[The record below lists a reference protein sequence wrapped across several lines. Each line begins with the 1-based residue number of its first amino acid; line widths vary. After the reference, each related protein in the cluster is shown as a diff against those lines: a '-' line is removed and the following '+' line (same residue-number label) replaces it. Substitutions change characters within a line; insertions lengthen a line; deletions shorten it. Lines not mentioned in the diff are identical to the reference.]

1 LSEVKK
7 CIYCDRPLGA
17 ATKVL
22 KTRTKVCERCAE
34 KVKRLS
40 RWKKFYYSLTLG
52 RRSYERM
59 LAVDRAKEIEKL
71 ENLGLRLSEDG
82 LFVEGKGK
90 VGWEEVGGYE
100 DIKREIE
107 ESIVLPLKRPDLAEI
122 YKLRPVKGVLLFGPP
137 GCGKTLLMRALSHR
151 LDFPLIYIKC
161 SDIMS
166 KWYGESDQR
175 VSEVFESAA
184 EIAPCILFF
193 DEIDSLGR
201 KRYDLSSDTVTPR
214 LLSLMLYEMDGI
226 SQTNEVIVI
235 GSTNAPEALD
245 HALLRPGRLDK
256 LIYVPP
262 PDARA
267 RAEIFKIHLTGKP
280 LAKAMNYKKLSKST
294 ERYSGADIANVCEEV
309 ARLAAEEAMKTGKIK
324 EITHQDILAVL
335 KKMRASITFTTLE
348 TYNRFR
354 LDYERRSILAPEKDT
369 KEKIRWEDVRGLEE
383 IKRVLAEAIELPIIR
398 PDLLSKYDIKHLK
411 GVLLFGP
418 TGCGKTMLV
427 RAVADKL
434 DVALV
439 NISGSDLA
447 RSRDKDAS
455 RVIKENFYRARENP
469 PAIVC
474 MDEIDSVTSSHRSS
488 EISSRR
494 KAISEILIQMDGIGE
509 LKNVVIVATTNR
521 PEAVD
526 PALLRPGRFDKVI
539 YIPLPDEETRMQIF
553 QEHLKNTPLAPELAL
568 ERLSS
573 ITKGYSGADI
583 VYICHEAKMNLIRAE
598 LGKTSKEYVTY
609 EDFDQIFEKIKPS
622 VNEQQLK
629 KYDKFLREYGR

>member
-1 LSEVKK
+1 
-7 CIYCDRPLGA
+7 
-17 ATKVL
+17 
-22 KTRTKVCERCAE
+22 
-34 KVKRLS
+34 
-40 RWKKFYYSLTLG
+40 
-52 RRSYERM
+52 M
-59 LAVDRAKEIEKL
+59 LAADRAKEIEKL

-82 LFVEGKGK
+82 LFVEGKGEI
-90 VGWEEVGGYE
+90 GWEEVGGYE

-107 ESIVLPLKRPDLAEI
+107 ESIVLPLKRPDLAEV
-122 YKLRPVKGVLLFGPP
+122 YRLRPVKGVLLFGPP

-175 VSEVFESAA
+175 VSEVFESAGQ
-184 EIAPCILFF
+184 IAPCILFF

-226 SQTNEVIVI
+226 SSTNEVIVI

-262 PDARA
+262 PDAPA
-267 RAEIFKIHLTGKP
+267 RAEIFKIHLAGKP
-280 LAKAMNYKKLSKST
+280 LAKTIDYKKLARST

-309 ARLAAEEAMKTGKIK
+309 ARLAAEEVMKTGKIK
-324 EITHQDILAVL
+324 EITHQDILTVL

-348 TYNRFR
+348 TYDRFR
-354 LDYERRSILAPEKDT
+354 LDYERRSILAPNKST
-369 KEKIRWEDVRGLEE
+369 KEEIRWEDVCGLEE
-383 IKRVLAEAIELPIIR
+383 TKIDLAEAIELPIIH
-398 PDLLSKYDIKHLK
+398 PELLIKYGIKHLK

-427 RAVADKL
+427 RAVANKL
-434 DVALV
+434 DVTLV

-447 RSRDKDAS
+447 KSRDKDAS
-455 RVIKENFYRARENP
+455 RVIKESFYRAKENP

-474 MDEIDSVTSSHRSS
+474 MDEIDSVTASHRSS
-488 EISSRR
+488 EVFSRR

-509 LKNVVIVATTNR
+509 LKNVVTVATTNR

-539 YIPLPDEETRMQIF
+539 YIPLPDGRTRKQIF
-553 QEHLKNTPLAPELAL
+553 QAHLKNISLAPDISVEK
-568 ERLSS
+568 LSS
-573 ITKGYSGADI
+573 LTKGYSGADI
-583 VYICHEAKMNLIRAE
+583 VYICHEAKMSLIRAE
-598 LGKTSKEYVTY
+598 LGKNSKEYVTF
-609 EDFDQIFEKIKPS
+609 EDFDQILKKIKPS
-622 VNEQQLK
+622 VNERQLQK
-629 KYDKFLREYGR
+629 HHTFLKEYGR